1 MYRAPDSSA
10 DLSIICDADTLL
22 IERLPEEF
30 LEESIRSP
38 AVSGVI
44 AHVPPPLIPYPDSE
58 AEAPADHEQLWARL
72 ASTTLGR
79 PIATPY
85 GYTLLRGTER
95 AGERCPFYINHGFIA
110 APPGLMAGLSVQ
122 IEEIIDR
129 VRSVLDNDFAY
140 QLAIPYA
147 LERGSI
153 PHRTLPMRFNFPND
167 PRFDQRYPVELDNIL
182 LVHYLRTRLF
192 DRHTLFT
199 DEAQFARFMTAP
211 LKGSNHAFRDAVRRL
226 SGGRYP
232 FREGL

>member
-1 MYRAPDSSA
+1 MDLPKLRTSGRAGQKQAAGETALPPAFPVNEIGELVA
-10 DLSIICDADTLL
+10 DL
-22 IERLPEEF
+22 IEATGLVPPDRLAPARGRAKQGMPF
-30 LEESIRSP
+30 STAVLEE
-38 AVSGVI
+38 GVATPEGI
-44 AHVPPPLIPYPDSE
+44 A
-58 AEAPADHEQLWARL
+58 RTL
-72 ASTTLGR
+72 ASRFQLPFVDLALVGVQHDAAEKL
-79 PIATPY
+79 P
-85 GYTLLRGTER
+85 LHVLER
-95 AGERCPFYINHGFIA
+95 VN
-110 APPGLMAGLSVQ
+110 
-122 IEEIIDR
+122 
-129 VRSVLDNDFAY
+129 
-140 QLAIPYA
+140 AIPYA

-167 PRFDQRYPVELDNIL
+167 PRFDRRYPVELDNIL